1 MKLRIISKSRE
12 HYYLDWYASID
23 DFINLLENTDHDY
36 IKCIANYDENALLKI
51 SEIESISIIKEDAQ

>member
-12 HYYLDWYASID
+12 HYYLDWFATIN
-23 DFINLLENTDHDY
+23 DFVHHLSNIEHGY

-51 SEIESISIIKEDAQ
+51 SQIESISIIKED